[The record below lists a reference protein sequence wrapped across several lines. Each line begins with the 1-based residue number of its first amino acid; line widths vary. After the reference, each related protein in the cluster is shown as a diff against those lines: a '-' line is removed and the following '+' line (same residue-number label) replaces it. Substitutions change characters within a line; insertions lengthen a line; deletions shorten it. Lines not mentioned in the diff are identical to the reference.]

1 MISELKIVV
10 ADDEAEMREY
20 YQAILAH
27 LGHTVVGA
35 ARNGREL
42 VEMCINLKPD
52 LVITD
57 ILMPEMDGIEAIQEF
72 TRTAP
77 VPVIVVT
84 AHNDPDTID
93 RATKSK
99 ILGYLVKPI
108 QKGDIQP
115 CVALAMRRFAE
126 LRPVW
131 ESDCK

>member
-1 MISELKIVV
+1 MISELKMVV

-93 RATKSK
+93 RATKCK

-108 QKGDIQP
+108 QKGDVHHA
-115 CVALAMRRFAE
+115 VALARRRFAG
-126 LRPVW
+126 LRPVG
-131 ESDCK
+131 ESART

>member
-1 MISELKIVV
+1 MISELRIVV
-10 ADDEAEMREY
+10 ADDEVEMREY
-20 YQAILAH
+20 YQAILTH
-27 LGHTVVGA
+27 LGHTVVGT

-42 VEMCINLKPD
+42 VEMCIDLKPD

-57 ILMPEMDGIEAIQEF
+57 IMMPEMDGIEAIQEI
-72 TRTAP
+72 TRIAP

-93 RATKSK
+93 RATKSR

-108 QKGDIQP
+108 QKGDVQP
-115 CVALAMRRFAE
+115 AISLAMCRFAE

-131 ESDCK
+131 ESDL

>member
-1 MISELKIVV
+1 MISELEIVV
-10 ADDEAEMREY
+10 ADDEAEMRDY
-20 YQAILAH
+20 YRAILAH

-42 VEMCINLKPD
+42 VEICIALEPD

-57 ILMPEMDGIEAIQEF
+57 IMMPEMDGIEAIQEI
-72 TRTAP
+72 TRIAP

-93 RATKSK
+93 RATKSR

-108 QKGDIQP
+108 QKGDVQP
-115 CVALAMRRFAE
+115 AISLAMCRFAE

-131 ESDCK
+131 ESDL